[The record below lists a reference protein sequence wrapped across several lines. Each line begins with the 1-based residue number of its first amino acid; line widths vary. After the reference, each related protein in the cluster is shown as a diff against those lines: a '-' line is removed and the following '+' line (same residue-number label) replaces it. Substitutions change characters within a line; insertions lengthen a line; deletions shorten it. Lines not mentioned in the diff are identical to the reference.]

1 MRVMYLINVINISKS
16 YEGKDILNNIS
27 FGIEDGD
34 KVGVIGNNGAGKST
48 LFKIIA
54 GLEECDEGKIE
65 NSYKNLIGYLPQ
77 EFMITDK
84 EKSVEDYIKE
94 YVGILEIEKRMKD
107 YEDNLGDEKILEKYC
122 KIQEEYIML
131 DGYNFD
137 YKLDEVLN
145 GLGFNEEI
153 RKKKIKELS
162 GGQKSKV
169 LLGGV
174 LIKGAD
180 LLLLDE
186 PTNNLD
192 LKSII
197 WLEKYLNNTNTPC
210 MIISHDR
217 RFLDKTTNKT
227 FEIDFFDKTLKEYPA
242 SYSEYYKFKKKEQ
255 ERKKAEYEQQQE
267 KIKEIRS
274 SLKEK
279 KDWAQKGR
287 KQGVKDNDKYTRGY
301 ERDRSSGLASQAK
314 SIEKKIEQ
322 MDKLERPKEKE
333 KLKFDIDFSTIKGS
347 TNIIANNLIC
357 GYENG
362 FITNELSLDCKF
374 GERLVI
380 IGDNGAGKSTFIKTL
395 LGEEKPLAG
404 EDNIGTRIKIGYI
417 SQDTQKNADITV
429 EEYMNENC
437 KAEKAEIFTTLHKFN
452 FDYEERDKKYC
463 KLSPGERTR
472 LKLATFAIN
481 DINTLVLDEPTNH
494 LDIEALEAL
503 EEVLESFKGTVIAIT
518 HDRYFIE
525 KLEPDKVIELKDGK
539 FRNVQVENLK
549 KRKAKE
555 TEEYTK

>member
-1 MRVMYLINVINISKS
+1 
-16 YEGKDILNNIS
+16 
-27 FGIEDGD
+27 
-34 KVGVIGNNGAGKST
+34 
-48 LFKIIA
+48 
-54 GLEECDEGKIE
+54 
-65 NSYKNLIGYLPQ
+65 
-77 EFMITDK
+77 
-84 EKSVEDYIKE
+84 
-94 YVGILEIEKRMKD
+94 
-107 YEDNLGDEKILEKYC
+107 
-122 KIQEEYIML
+122 
-131 DGYNFD
+131 
-137 YKLDEVLN
+137 
-145 GLGFNEEI
+145 
-153 RKKKIKELS
+153 
-162 GGQKSKV
+162 
-169 LLGGV
+169 
-174 LIKGAD
+174 
-180 LLLLDE
+180 
-186 PTNNLD
+186 
-192 LKSII
+192 
-197 WLEKYLNNTNTPC
+197 
-210 MIISHDR
+210 
-217 RFLDKTTNKT
+217 
-227 FEIDFFDKTLKEYPA
+227 
-242 SYSEYYKFKKKEQ
+242 
-255 ERKKAEYEQQQE
+255 
-267 KIKEIRS
+267 
-274 SLKEK
+274 
-279 KDWAQKGR
+279 
-287 KQGVKDNDKYTRGY
+287 
-301 ERDRSSGLASQAK
+301 
-314 SIEKKIEQ
+314 
-322 MDKLERPKEKE
+322 MDKLELAKEKE

-404 EDNIGTRIKIGYI
+404 EATIGTGIKIGYI